1 MPDEPP
7 KSAEVAV
14 SDNPAPEEWI
24 SGIPLFMVISGVTL
38 VVFLMLLDTSIV
50 ATVRLPA
57 GFYTPRLIIPGCPKN
72 YQPLSLVARC
82 GLVWQCVH
90 TC

>member
-7 KSAEVAV
+7 KSAEVAE
-14 SDNPAPEEWI
+14 SNNPAPEEWI

-50 ATVRLPA
+50 ATV
-57 GFYTPRLIIPGCPKN
+57 
-72 YQPLSLVARC
+72 
-82 GLVWQCVH
+82 
-90 TC
+90 